1 MFFRVSMCSASKNVL
16 QGSLL
21 KHYKK
26 MRRIP
31 VEIVNIALKKFIEE
45 FYGRMAKSFQTEVE
59 NKENS
64 AGRLTPQYLKLAT
77 L

>member
-1 MFFRVSMCSASKNVL
+1 
-16 QGSLL
+16 
-21 KHYKK
+21 

-45 FYGRMAKSFQTEVE
+45 FYGRMAKSFQIEVE

-64 AGRLTPQYLKLAT
+64 AVPLTPQYLKLAT

>member
-16 QGSLL
+16 PGSLL

-45 FYGRMAKSFQTEVE
+45 FYGRMAKSFQIEVE

-64 AGRLTPQYLKLAT
+64 AVRLTPQYLKLAT

>member
-31 VEIVNIALKKFIEE
+31 VEINIALKKFIEE
-45 FYGRMAKSFQTEVE
+45 FYGRMAKSFQIEVE

-64 AGRLTPQYLKLAT
+64 AVRLTPQYLKLAT